1 MIAVM
6 NTLSLKIKD
15 KMQTDKS
22 TEFGLCKRAE
32 RHLEQAEADNYTN
45 PQHLAKALGLYL
57 EAAKMNSTF
66 AESYYGL
73 AKCLTLQG
81 RFQEAKENLLWFLKL
96 SPGNDLGFQ
105 LLHFLEHD
113 APELN
118 ETSINDLSQEM
129 PTEQLYDL
137 TLEAIQSKVKFLMEK
152 PIPPLGLTESSWEI
166 YEQSYESLEND
177 LEKLHDQTAYLSEF
191 VDVVPIWQQIKPLEQ
206 IRDRYQKAY
215 YSMLDIE
222 SLLEALD
229 DLGAE
234 LQLSFQRL
242 PALKDIKGAQ
252 AQLDRFY
259 DRFDAIADAL
269 DVLDS
274 QGINISSLLELYE
287 LLMKYLES
295 YSEVFNPL

>member
-1 MIAVM
+1 MITLM
-6 NTLSLKIKD
+6 NRLSLKKEI
-15 KMQTDKS
+15 TVPHDKS

-32 RHLEQAEADNYTN
+32 RLLAQAEADNYN
-45 PQHLAKALGLYL
+45 SPDMLNKAFSLYV
-57 EAAKMNSTF
+57 EASQVNSTF
-66 AESYYGL
+66 ADSYYGL

-81 RFQEAKENLLWFLKL
+81 RFAEAKENILWFLKL
-96 SPGNDLGFQ
+96 SPGNELGFQ
-105 LLHFLEHD
+105 LLHFLENEAQD
-113 APELN
+113 LS
-118 ETSINDLSQEM
+118 ETSINDLSHEM

-137 TLEAIQSKVKFLMEK
+137 TLEAIQNKVKQMMEQ
-152 PIPPLGLTESSWEI
+152 PIPPMGLTESSWQV
-166 YEQSYESLEND
+166 YEQSYENLESD

-206 IRDRYQKAY
+206 IRDRYQKAF

-234 LQLSFQRL
+234 LQLAFQRL
-242 PALKDIKGAQ
+242 PALIDIKGAQ
-252 AQLDRFY
+252 KQLDRFF

-269 DVLDS
+269 DTLDA
-274 QGINISSLLELYE
+274 QGINISSLLELYK
-287 LLMKYLES
+287 LLMKYLEN